1 MKSNQKFEKIKLR
14 KQITRKLKEKD
25 SNYPKQQ
32 NFLGVMH
39 KTKLQNI
46 NNDIKR

>member
-1 MKSNQKFEKIKLR
+1 MKVKG
-14 KQITRKLKEKD
+14 KD

-32 NFLGVMH
+32 NFQGVMH

-46 NNDIKR
+46 NKDIKR